1 MLTDRAF
8 VLFDLE
14 HYEEALEWAQR
25 ARLSPNPR
33 TMTFA
38 VFAAVLSKLG
48 RNDEAR
54 AAVKDLL
61 AHVPRLTYTKYQKN
75 LFGTP
80 KVMERLA
87 NALREAGLPE

>member
-1 MLTDRAF
+1 LTDRAF
-8 VLFDLE
+8 VLFDLGR
-14 HYEEALEWAQR
+14 YEESLKWAQR

-54 AAVKDLL
+54 AAVDDLL
-61 AHVPRLTYTKYQKN
+61 AHAPRLTYTKYQEN

-87 NALREAGLPE
+87 GALRDAGLPE

>member
-1 MLTDRAF
+1 M
-8 VLFDLE
+8 LFDLE
-14 HYEEALEWAQR
+14 RYEEALGWAQR
-25 ARLSPNPR
+25 ARLSPHPR

-38 VFAAVLSKLG
+38 IYAATLSELG
-48 RNDEAR
+48 REEEAR

-61 AHVPRLTYTKYQKN
+61 KHAPQLTYTNYRED

-87 NALREAGLPE
+87 SALRDAGLPD